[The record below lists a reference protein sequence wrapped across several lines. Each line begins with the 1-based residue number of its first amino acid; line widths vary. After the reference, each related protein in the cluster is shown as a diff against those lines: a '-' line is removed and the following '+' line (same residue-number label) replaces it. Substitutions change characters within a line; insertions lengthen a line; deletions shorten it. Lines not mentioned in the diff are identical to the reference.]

1 MWKLKCIYE
10 DGGRVTITGKD
21 KAITKEL
28 YSKYMT
34 LYGNHANQALYQQY
48 PKRKYREVD
57 LKLNPTLPLLEQIRE
72 IEINVGA

>member
-34 LYGNHANQALYQQY
+34 LYGI
-48 PKRKYREVD
+48 
-57 LKLNPTLPLLEQIRE
+57 TLIKPCISNIQRGNTEKSI
-72 IEINVGA
+72 